1 MNFRKK
7 PVIIQA
13 VQWDGSTESGERIAT
28 TPGFESVQIHAE
40 KDDSRPPRLVCP
52 TLEGVLLASP
62 GDWIIRGVRGE
73 VYPCKPN
80 IFADTYEA
88 VP

>member
-7 PVIIQA
+7 PVTIQA
-13 VQWDGSTESGERIAT
+13 LRWDGSITSGEQIAA
-28 TPGFESVQIHAE
+28 TPGFEAVQLHAE
-40 KDDSRPPRLVCP
+40 KDDPRPPRLVCP

-73 VYPCKPN
+73 VYPCKPDV
-80 IFADTYEA
+80 FADTYEA